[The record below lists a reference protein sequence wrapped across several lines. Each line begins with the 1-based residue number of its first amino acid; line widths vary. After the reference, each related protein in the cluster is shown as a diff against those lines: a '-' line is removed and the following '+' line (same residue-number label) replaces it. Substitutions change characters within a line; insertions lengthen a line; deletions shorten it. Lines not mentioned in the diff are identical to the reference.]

1 MQVEPLQTNFD
12 INPHQGVQRWASFC
26 VHKNFKVT
34 RMQHNEYGY
43 VCSTEA
49 KIFSD
54 LERWLADKKNRERR
68 AKQHG
73 AFNMQSKDDKIKR
86 RCGDM

>member
-1 MQVEPLQTNFD
+1 
-12 INPHQGVQRWASFC
+12 
-26 VHKNFKVT
+26 
-34 RMQHNEYGY
+34 MQHNKYGY
-43 VCSTEA
+43 VCSTET

-54 LERWLADKKNRERR
+54 LDKWLADKKKRERR

-73 AFNMQSKDDKIKR
+73 AFNMQSKDGKIKR

>member
-1 MQVEPLQTNFD
+1 MKQTD
-12 INPHQGVQRWASFC
+12 
-26 VHKNFKVT
+26 
-34 RMQHNEYGY
+34 YGL
-43 VCSTEA
+43 VSCQ
-49 KIFSD
+49 F
-54 LERWLADKKNRERR
+54 ERDVIARADKAIKQDKRR

>member
-1 MQVEPLQTNFD
+1 MKQTD
-12 INPHQGVQRWASFC
+12 
-26 VHKNFKVT
+26 
-34 RMQHNEYGY
+34 YGL
-43 VCSTEA
+43 VSC
-49 KIFSD
+49 KF
-54 LERWLADKKNRERR
+54 ERDMIARADKAIKQDKRR

>member
-1 MQVEPLQTNFD
+1 
-12 INPHQGVQRWASFC
+12 
-26 VHKNFKVT
+26 
-34 RMQHNEYGY
+34 MQHNEYGY
-43 VCSTEA
+43 VCSTET

-54 LERWLADKKNRERR
+54 LERWLADKKKHERR